1 MLSQLLWN
9 GWIAE
14 KQFIKIYVLKEV
26 FTMAKKLYYIH
37 TNGYDCLI
45 TDDGETRRIIS
56 NEYAHCPKDEE
67 GHYINMDDFLKAVED
82 DSSWEIM
89 DETVEEFLGNSEDCC
104 GYESDM
110 PKIIA
115 EMDVDI

>member
-1 MLSQLLWN
+1 M
-9 GWIAE
+9 
-14 KQFIKIYVLKEV
+14 
-26 FTMAKKLYYIH
+26 KKRLYYIH

-45 TDDGETRRIIS
+45 TDDGETRHIIS
-56 NEYAHCPKDEE
+56 NEYAHCQKDKE

-89 DETVEEFLGNSEDCC
+89 EETVEEFLGNSEDCC

-115 EMDVDI
+115 EMDIDI